1 MSAIDAQRDR
11 PDGRLWLR
19 EQVAIRVL
27 RPALD
32 AGGA

>member
-1 MSAIDAQRDR
+1 MRSATVRT
-11 PDGRLWLR
+11 DGRLWPR
-19 EQVAIRVL
+19 EEVAIRVL